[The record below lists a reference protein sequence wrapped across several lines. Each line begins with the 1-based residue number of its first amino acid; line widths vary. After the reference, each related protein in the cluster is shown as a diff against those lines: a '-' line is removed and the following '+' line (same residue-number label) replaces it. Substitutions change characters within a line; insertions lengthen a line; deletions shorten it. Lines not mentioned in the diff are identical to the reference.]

1 MQESQSGKVRLK
13 LAGSRSEWEEASA
26 GFPEATAFHRY
37 DFLRA
42 IAPCLHCRFEP
53 LIIYYG
59 NQKVGV
65 APLLVR
71 QYGPFCV
78 VNHVPFPYLGPLVQ
92 TPLVAATL
100 AALSAH
106 ARRRRALDH
115 YQSFSPS
122 SAPPAAAGFRMRLER
137 TFIIPLRDRSDADLM
152 KAMDSTRRKEVR
164 RAERLGLRVDE
175 ASVEDFELMDI
186 WNRQLYAAQ
195 GLPPGYPPGSY
206 ERVFK
211 ELSGTPGTAFYS
223 ARVDGRTVGVQ
234 MNLASSGRVY
244 AWQAG
249 IDGSFR
255 APSPQTTL
263 MWHTALRARDAGASE
278 LDLVGAPSD
287 GIATYKIRL
296 GSEERRYAAMRKTI
310 QPYRL
315 PRAVLLRMRAGAR
328 RSVHRVRRR

>member
-1 MQESQSGKVRLK
+1 M
-13 LAGSRSEWEEASA
+13 
-26 GFPEATAFHRY
+26 
-37 DFLRA
+37 
-42 IAPCLHCRFEP
+42 
-53 LIIYYG
+53 
-59 NQKVGV
+59 
-65 APLLVR
+65 
-71 QYGPFCV
+71 
-78 VNHVPFPYLGPLVQ
+78 
-92 TPLVAATL
+92 
-100 AALSAH
+100 
-106 ARRRRALDH
+106 
-115 YQSFSPS
+115 
-122 SAPPAAAGFRMRLER
+122 
-137 TFIIPLRDRSDADLM
+137 
-152 KAMDSTRRKEVR
+152 
-164 RAERLGLRVDE
+164 
-175 ASVEDFELMDI
+175 EDFQLMDI

-195 GLPPGYPPGSY
+195 GLPAGYPPGSY

-234 MNLASSGRVY
+234 INLASSGRVY

-249 IDGSFR
+249 IDGSCR

-296 GSEERRYAAMRKTI
+296 GSEERRYASMRKTI